1 MVVCSVAQ
9 FAPGD
14 DKSANLATIGR
25 LVATAAAQGS
35 GLVVFPEYS
44 MFTVPVMDER
54 FVASAEGID
63 GQFVARIKALAT
75 RHGIAIV
82 CGINETTDEGT
93 HIHNTLLAVD
103 AQGQVVATYRK
114 LHLYDAFG
122 YAESRLVSP
131 GPIEAPQTFTVG
143 DLGFGMQTCY
153 DLRFPEVTRRLV
165 DAGAD
170 VVLMP
175 AEWVPGPLKED
186 HWTTLLRARAIENT
200 VYLAAAD
207 QCGESGAGNSMI
219 VDPMGVVVAALGEE
233 EGLATATLDTS
244 RITRVREKNPAIRLR
259 RFSVIPTGD
268 APTPTPAPRGVRP
281 PPAPMPLG
289 R

>member
-9 FAPGD
+9 FAPGE
-14 DKSANLATIGR
+14 DKSANLSRIER
-25 LVATAAAQGS
+25 LVAEAAAQGS
-35 GLVVFPEYS
+35 DLVVFPEYS

-54 FVASAEGID
+54 FLESAERAD
-63 GQFVARIKALAT
+63 GEFVSHVKDLAT
-75 RHGIAIV
+75 THGIAIV
-82 CGINETTDEGT
+82 CGMNEATDEGS

-122 YAESRLVSP
+122 YTESSLVSP
-131 GPIEAPQTFTVG
+131 GPVEPAQTFTIDG
-143 DLGFGMQTCY
+143 LRFGMQTCY

-170 VVLMP
+170 AVLMP

-186 HWTTLLRARAIENT
+186 HWTTLVRARAIENT

-207 QCGESGAGNSMI
+207 QCGSSGAGNSMI
-219 VDPMGVVVAALGEE
+219 VDPMGVVLAALGEE
-233 EGLATATLDTS
+233 EGLATATLDPS
-244 RITRVREKNPAIRLR
+244 RIERVREKNPAIHLR
-259 RFSVIPTGD
+259 RFSVVE
-268 APTPTPAPRGVRP
+268 TPAFERSD
-281 PPAPMPLG
+281 AANEFA
-289 R
+289 